1 MGRQDK
7 IFQSS
12 RLANPSDF
20 VPEILP
26 DISLSKVDDLWVE
39 SLPDQISAG
48 CCWNCAG
55 CFTSLGTLGSC
66 ASTSTSASSASCA
79 C

>member
-1 MGRQDK
+1 MNHEGEAARTGGAL
-7 IFQSS
+7 FVGES
-12 RLANPSDF
+12 LAAG
-20 VPEILP
+20 LP
-26 DISLSKVDDLWVE
+26 DISLSVGQDLWVE

-55 CFTSLGTLGSC
+55 CFTSLGTFGSC